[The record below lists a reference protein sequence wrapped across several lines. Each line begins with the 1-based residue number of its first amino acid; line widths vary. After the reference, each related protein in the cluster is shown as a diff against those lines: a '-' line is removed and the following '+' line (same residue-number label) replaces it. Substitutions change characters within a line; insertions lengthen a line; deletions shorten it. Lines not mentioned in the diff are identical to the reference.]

1 MSKLILKG
9 QRAKEASY
17 ELMNA
22 TTTQKNEALLKM
34 AEKLLGNKDYIIKE
48 NKKDLDKAIEK
59 GTTEAM
65 LDRLKLDE
73 KRLAD
78 MADGLREVVALAD
91 PVGGSYFNVEEAKWI
106 TNR

>member
-34 AEKLLGNKDYIIKE
+34 AEKLLENKDYIIKE
-48 NKKDLDKAIEK
+48 NKKDLDRAIEK

-65 LDRLKLDE
+65 LDRL
-73 KRLAD
+73 
-78 MADGLREVVALAD
+78 
-91 PVGGSYFNVEEAKWI
+91 
-106 TNR
+106 

>member
-17 ELMNA
+17 ELMNV

-34 AEKLLGNKDYIIKE
+34 AEKLLENKDYIIKE

-59 GTTEAM
+59 GATVIIQEIRGVRLVVTPKKDEAY
-65 LDRLKLDE
+65 LSKE
-73 KRLAD
+73 
-78 MADGLREVVALAD
+78 
-91 PVGGSYFNVEEAKWI
+91 S
-106 TNR
+106 